1 MAQSVRCCLH
11 CSLSAPHGY
20 LLRGSGLWLP
30 CTGRVLA
37 EVAKGSLQPPV
48 KLLATRHGTAAAAV
62 GKTFG
67 ALGLGFSVGNAIGGR
82 LSTGGLTAPLGLAS
96 LCATANILLVAAC
109 LPHVDPAAAVTAYP
123 EPSSSTMTTQL
134 AEEPR
139 RGGDRASLLS
149 LLSTWRVLR
158 LLFVRLAV
166 GASFFLFTGTWDTL
180 MRQRFGYTSLEQG
193 YLLALVRW
201 AFGVSNLLLVQRL
214 SRRRLLH
221 AALGLIALVCAA

>member
-109 LPHVDPAAAVTAYP
+109 LPHVDPAAAVTA
-123 EPSSSTMTTQL
+123 
-134 AEEPR
+134 
-139 RGGDRASLLS
+139 
-149 LLSTWRVLR
+149 
-158 LLFVRLAV
+158 
-166 GASFFLFTGTWDTL
+166 
-180 MRQRFGYTSLEQG
+180 QRFGYTSLEQG
-193 YLLALVRW
+193 YLLALVGW
-201 AFGVSNLLLVQRL
+201 EFGVSNLLLVPSLVQQQRL

>member
-1 MAQSVRCCLH
+1 MSPRQAVV
-11 CSLSAPHGY
+11 
-20 LLRGSGLWLP
+20 LLASRGICTRHNARPGRTEA

-67 ALGLGFSVGNAIGGR
+67 ALGLGFSVGNAIRGR
-82 LSTGGLTAPLGLAS
+82 LSTGGLTVPLGLAS

-139 RGGDRASLLS
+139 FDEIHRH
-149 LLSTWRVLR
+149 LR
-158 LLFVRLAV
+158 RCALIIAV
-166 GASFFLFTGTWDTL
+166 Y
-180 MRQRFGYTSLEQG
+180 R
-193 YLLALVRW
+193 
-201 AFGVSNLLLVQRL
+201 
-214 SRRRLLH
+214 
-221 AALGLIALVCAA
+221 